1 MMDDDVVNDSPEE
14 SEILRRLAD
23 LPLEAEPARDLWP
36 EVAARIAR
44 PEHPAA
50 RSRYRVFAQAAAA
63 ALLLFAGGVAV
74 GHRWGAAERAAS
86 GVRLARDPLAAA
98 AEVQRTGTEYVAALR
113 SLAECTPGPGTR
125 EQGREAALAAFYGAA
140 HELVR
145 LAPGDAGANEIL
157 DAVSSCREAP
167 RPERPQGRTVR
178 F

>member
-1 MMDDDVVNDSPEE
+1 MMDDDVVDDSPEE

-44 PEHPAA
+44 PEHRAA
-50 RSRYRVFAQAAAA
+50 RPRSRFFVQTAA
-63 ALLLFAGGVAV
+63 ALLLFIGGVAI
-74 GHRWGAAERAAS
+74 GHRWGAAGRTAA

-113 SLAECTPGPGTR
+113 SLAECTAGPGTR

-145 LAPGDAGANEIL
+145 LAPGDAGASEIL
-157 DAVSSCREAP
+157 DAVSECREAP
-167 RPERPQGRTVR
+167 RPERPPGRTVR